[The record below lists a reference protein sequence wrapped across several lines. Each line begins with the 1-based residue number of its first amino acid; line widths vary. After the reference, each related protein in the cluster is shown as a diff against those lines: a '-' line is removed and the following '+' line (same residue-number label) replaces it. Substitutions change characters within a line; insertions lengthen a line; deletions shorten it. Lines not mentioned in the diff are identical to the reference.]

1 MILCIILFENDIN
14 LIYSKANF
22 IKKYQ
27 IKSNITPKD
36 MQKYEIAF
44 VHLQS
49 ESINCQQIIRQLRKK
64 SNSHRKQTIRKA
76 KEKKELSP

>member
-1 MILCIILFENDIN
+1 
-14 LIYSKANF
+14 
-22 IKKYQ
+22 
-27 IKSNITPKD
+27 